1 MMLAVGAVTLPLAI
15 GEQVRCKAKKVFRR
29 IHFSS
34 EDVCKLTIS
43 FSKNSTSKLKNYLKV
58 LPIDDKPLRN
68 M

>member
-1 MMLAVGAVTLPLAI
+1 MMLAVDAVTLPLAI
-15 GEQVRCKAKKVFRR
+15 GEQVRCKAKKVFRC

-34 EDVCKLTIS
+34 ENVCKLTIS
-43 FSKNSTSKLKNYLKV
+43 FSKNSSKLKNYLNV